1 MSKRVRVKT
10 YGDASLDMTPIIDSV
25 FLLLIFFMVT
35 TVLKNPA
42 QLKMTIPEAYNPTKM
57 DKKIITVELTA
68 DGVIAVAG
76 KQVALDQFDAFLVQ
90 EKQKTQNKTMVI
102 KADKDAKHGDV
113 LKLMKLA
120 KEVQIEQIG
129 IVVEDM
135 TEKAKNSAAPAA
147 K

>member
-1 MSKRVRVKT
+1 MAKRVRVKG
-10 YGDASLDMTPIIDSV
+10 YADATLDMTPIIDSV

-68 DGVIAVAG
+68 DGLIAVAG

-102 KADKDAKHGDV
+102 KADKEAKHGDV

-135 TEKAKNSAAPAA
+135 TEKEKNSAPPVA